1 MAARG
6 FFRARFLLYC
16 FKRNWH
22 ISETVFTGTTSVD
35 SLYSR
40 KRVSGVQCSSFK
52 GKTVIDRDGDLERKG
67 WENSYKNGEQ
77 TYCQKISH
85 FIVLATFCGL
95 YFVWSTTTV
104 YAGGKRDEEKEDDEF
119 RRHKG
124 CFASKRRIQSVKNLT
139 TANKCRTE
147 VKENLPEEEKDCGP
161 PRKIKTRSQQVC
173 CVWYTVISLNCCKSA
188 GSTITIPFHLLFFKN

>member
-16 FKRNWH
+16 FKRNSH
-22 ISETVFTGTTSVD
+22 ISETVFTSTTLVD

-77 TYCQKISH
+77 TYCQKISR

-95 YFVWSTTTV
+95 YFVWSTTTA